1 LPQWIFRS
9 KNCTLQTSSGA
20 NAMTRYIPTYD
31 LYGEKPGEKSEFWLH
46 CETIPSRSSLHHWKI
61 GVHRHESFFQI
72 LYIQA
77 GSAEALFGGETHAV
91 HPPAI
96 ITVPPG
102 ATHGFRFSTDIEGLV
117 ITIVAAQLGVFP
129 SERSQLGRWL
139 SAPRLTMLAEGDD
152 DSAYAARTLER
163 LGRECESGHAGN
175 NGLIKAYLTT
185 ILTLAARIS
194 AEGDDDAERET
205 SENERRVERLSSL
218 IHRHYQSHK
227 TASFYARELGISQ
240 THLNR
245 VVREVTG
252 LSTHRLIARRLI
264 EEAKR
269 DLVFTL
275 TSVQGISFRLG
286 FSDPA
291 YFSRF
296 FLRETGM
303 TPRAYRNAE
312 QDKLAENSVSLEN

>member
-1 LPQWIFRS
+1 
-9 KNCTLQTSSGA
+9 
-20 NAMTRYIPTYD
+20 MTRHIPTYD
-31 LYGEKPGEKSEFWLH
+31 LYGEKPGKKSEFWLH
-46 CETIPSRSSLHHWKI
+46 CETIPSRSSLHHWEI
-61 GVHRHESFFQI
+61 GAHRHESFFQI

-77 GSAEALFGGETHAV
+77 GSAEALFGGETHV
-91 HPPAI
+91 VSPPAI
-96 ITVPPG
+96 VTVPPG

-117 ITIVAAQLGVFP
+117 ITIVTAQLGVSP
-129 SERSQLGRWL
+129 GERSQLGQWL
-139 SAPRLTMLAEGDD
+139 SAPRLTPLAEGDD
-152 DSAYAARTLER
+152 DSAYAVKTLER
-163 LGRECESGHAGN
+163 LDRECEGGRAGN

-194 AEGDDDAERET
+194 AAGGEEAKQET
-205 SENERRVERLSSL
+205 GENERRVERLNGL

-227 TASFYARELGISQ
+227 TASFYARELGMSL

-245 VVREVTG
+245 VVREATG
-252 LSTHRLIARRLI
+252 LSTHRLIARRLV

-312 QDKLAENSVSLEN
+312 QDKLAENPASSEN